1 MPQVRAEAARAS
13 GDRACRIGIGCG
25 VVVLRG
31 RSSFPTAESG
41 GRLLRMSVLGIDIG
55 GTKLAGGIVD
65 AEGKMLLRGEVPT
78 LAREGLEPVLGR
90 IVGLGQDI
98 LESAA
103 AGKEPVQRIGVGCAG
118 PVDIRAGKVFNP
130 PNLPGWA
137 EVPLAQRIEAALGL
151 PAVLENDANAAA
163 LGEFRYGA
171 GKGARSLVYLTVSTG
186 IGGGIILDG
195 KVWHGLKD
203 AAGEVGHMTVCP
215 DGPVCGCG
223 NRGCLEAMASGPSIA
238 RRARQAMASGR
249 PTRLREVSQPTSADV
264 VSLAREGDAIA
275 REVWDEAVRYLGI
288 GVATVITILA
298 PERVVLGGGVTKA
311 GDFLF
316 EPLRAEVRRRVKLV
330 PVESVPILP
339 AALGPDVGILG
350 AAAVAMGE

>member
-1 MPQVRAEAARAS
+1 
-13 GDRACRIGIGCG
+13 
-25 VVVLRG
+25 
-31 RSSFPTAESG
+31 
-41 GRLLRMSVLGIDIG
+41 MSVLGIDIG
-55 GTKLAGGIVD
+55 GTKLAAGVVD
-65 AEGKMLLRGEVPT
+65 ADGRMLERGEVPT
-78 LAREGLEPVLGR
+78 LAYEGLEPVLER
-90 IVGLGQDI
+90 IVGLGRE
-98 LESAA
+98 LLARAA
-103 AGKEPVQRIGVGCAG
+103 AQKEPVQRIGIGCAG
-118 PVDIRAGKVFNP
+118 PVDLKAGKVFNP
-130 PNLPGWA
+130 PNLPGWS
-137 EVPLAQRIEAALGL
+137 EVSLVRHIESALGL

-171 GKGARSLVYLTVSTG
+171 GKGARSLVYFTVSTG

-223 NRGCLEAMASGPSIA
+223 SRGCLEAMASGPSIA
-238 RRARQAMASGR
+238 RRAREAVAAGR
-249 PTRLREVSQPTSADV
+249 STRLREVPVVTSADV
-264 VSLAREGDAIA
+264 VRLAQEGDAVA
-275 REVWDEAVRYLGI
+275 REVWDAAVMYLGI
-288 GVATVITILA
+288 GVAAVITILA
-298 PERVVLGGGVTKA
+298 PERVVLGGGVTRA

-339 AALGPDVGILG
+339 AALGPNVGILG

>member
-1 MPQVRAEAARAS
+1 
-13 GDRACRIGIGCG
+13 
-25 VVVLRG
+25 
-31 RSSFPTAESG
+31 
-41 GRLLRMSVLGIDIG
+41 MSVLGIDIG
-55 GTKLAGGIVD
+55 GTKLAAGVVD
-65 AEGKMLLRGEVPT
+65 ADGNMLARGEVPT
-78 LAREGLEPVLGR
+78 LAHQGLAPVLER
-90 IVGLGQDI
+90 IVGLGRD
-98 LESAA
+98 LLARDAA
-103 AGKEPVQRIGVGCAG
+103 QRMPVRRIGVGCAG
-118 PVDIRAGKVFNP
+118 PVDIKAGKVFNP
-130 PNLPGWA
+130 PNLPGWT
-137 EVPLAQRIEAALGL
+137 EVSLVQRIEAALGL
-151 PAVLENDANAAA
+151 PTVLENDANAAA

-186 IGGGIILDG
+186 IGGGIILEG

-203 AAGEVGHMTVCP
+203 AAGEAGHMTVCP

-223 NRGCLEAMASGPSIA
+223 SRGCLEAMASGPSIA
-238 RRARQAMASGR
+238 RRAREAVASGS
-249 PTRLREVSQPTSADV
+249 PTGLREVPVVTSADV
-264 VSLAREGDAIA
+264 VRLARTGDAVA

-288 GVATVITILA
+288 GVAAVITILA

-330 PVESVPILP
+330 PIESVLILP

>member
-1 MPQVRAEAARAS
+1 
-13 GDRACRIGIGCG
+13 
-25 VVVLRG
+25 
-31 RSSFPTAESG
+31 
-41 GRLLRMSVLGIDIG
+41 MSVLAVDIG
-55 GTKLAGGIVD
+55 GTKLAAGVVD
-65 AEGKMLLRGEVPT
+65 ADGKMLERGEVPT
-78 LAREGLEPVLGR
+78 LAHEGLEPVLER
-90 IVGLGQDI
+90 IVGLGRD
-98 LESAA
+98 LLARAA
-103 AGKEPVQRIGVGCAG
+103 AQKEPVQRIGIGCAG
-118 PVDIRAGKVFNP
+118 PVDLKAGKVFNP
-130 PNLPGWA
+130 PNLPGWS
-137 EVPLAQRIEAALGL
+137 EVSLVRHIESALGL
-151 PAVLENDANAAA
+151 SAVLENDANAAA

-171 GKGARSLVYLTVSTG
+171 GRGARSLVYFTVSTG

-238 RRARQAMASGR
+238 RRAREAVAAGR
-249 PTRLREVSQPTSADV
+249 PTRLREVPVVTSADV
-264 VSLAREGDAIA
+264 VRLAQEGDAVA
-275 REVWDEAVRYLGI
+275 REVWDAAVKYLGI
-288 GVATVITILA
+288 GVAAVITILA
-298 PERVVLGGGVTKA
+298 PERVVLGGGVTRA

-330 PVESVPILP
+330 PIESVRILP